1 MENTLLIGL
10 SRQVALARELDV
22 IANNMANVNTNGF
35 KARSS
40 RFEEYLEPD
49 ASAETFPWADRKL
62 SFVIDAGSPID
73 LSDGAA
79 EPTGNPLDVAIRGDA
94 FFVVET
100 PAGERYTRNG
110 AFQVDPQGRL
120 VTSDGFPVMGDGGAI
135 QLEPNDTGVVIA
147 GDGTISTDGGQR
159 GRIALVSFDAPH
171 MLSNMGANLFAAVEP
186 AQQPQPAGERARMEQ
201 GFVERSNVRAVYE
214 MTRLMEVSRAYTR
227 VASTLSSLTDL
238 QRTAIRTLGE
248 AA

>member
-40 RFEEYLEPD
+40 RFEEFLEPD
-49 ASAETFPWADRKL
+49 ASAETFPWPDRKL

-73 LSDGAA
+73 LSDGAT

-120 VTSDGFPVMGDGGAI
+120 VTSDGFPVVGDGGAI
-135 QLEPNDTGVVIA
+135 QLEPGDTGIVVA
-147 GDGTISTDGGQR
+147 GDGTISTDAGQR
-159 GRIALVSFDAPH
+159 GRLALVRFDAPQ

-186 AQQPQPAGERARMEQ
+186 AQQAQPAGERARVEQ
-201 GFVERSNVRAVYE
+201 GFIERSNVRAVYE

>member
-40 RFEEYLEPD
+40 RFEEYLEPQ
-49 ASAETFPWADRKL
+49 ASAETFPWPDRDL

-79 EPTGNPLDVAIRGDA
+79 EPTGNPLDVAVRGEG
-94 FFVVET
+94 FLVVET

-110 AFQVDPQGRL
+110 ALQVDAQGRL
-120 VTSDGFPVMGDGGAI
+120 VTSDGFPVMGEGGAI
-135 QLEPNDTGVVIA
+135 QMEPGDTGIVIA
-147 GDGTISTDGGQR
+147 GDGTISTDAGLR
-159 GRIALVSFDAPH
+159 GRLALVAFEAPEL
-171 MLSNMGANLFAAVEP
+171 LSNVGANLFAAEEP
-186 AQQPQPAGERARMEQ
+186 VQQPQAAGPGTRLEQ
-201 GFVERSNVRAVYE
+201 GFIERSNVRAVYE

-227 VASTLSSLTDL
+227 AASTIASLTEL
-238 QRTAIRTLGE
+238 QRNAIRTLGE

>member
-49 ASAETFPWADRKL
+49 ASIETFPWPDRTL
-62 SFVIDAGSPID
+62 SYVIDGGTPID
-73 LSDGAA
+73 LTDGAA
-79 EPTGNPLDVAIRGDA
+79 EPTGNPLDVAIRGDG

-110 AFQVDPQGRL
+110 AFQVDGQGRL
-120 VTSDGFPVMGDGGAI
+120 VTSDGFPVLGDGGPI
-135 QLEPNDTGVVIA
+135 QLEPGDTGVVI
-147 GDGTISTDGGQR
+147 GSDGTISTAAGER
-159 GRIALVSFDAPH
+159 GRIALVRFEQPGL
-171 MLSNMGANLFAAVEP
+171 LSNLGANLFAPLEP
-186 AQQPQPAGERARMEQ
+186 AQNALPAGTAARVEQ
-201 GFVERSNVRAVYE
+201 GFVERSNVQAVYE

-227 VASTLSSLTDL
+227 IASTLSSLSDL
-238 QRTAIRTLGE
+238 QRTAIQTLGE
-248 AA
+248 AV